1 MKGHFSKNIQDIIN
15 EKGISI
21 DDISLWLK
29 IPKSSVKNLLNNDF
43 ENFSYMSLR
52 DISIIL
58 SDKIGE
64 DIAFVKDEEK
74 YNEKDEKTKSN
85 TKNNK
90 SLIIPTMLVL
100 IIISSIYIYIVF
112 GNVLYYREVLS
123 ENKLTVEIENKSDNP
138 ILVNN
143 VELPSN
149 SIEAFSLT
157 KEENLVINNNKGI
170 VVIKTPNSEYEVK
183 LEDFE
188 VNFENGKN

>member
-1 MKGHFSKNIQDIIN
+1 MKGHFNKNIQDIIN

-21 DDISLWLK
+21 NDISLWLK
-29 IPKSSVKNLLNNDF
+29 IPKSSVKSLLNNDF
-43 ENFSYMSLR
+43 ENFSYMSLI
-52 DISIIL
+52 DIARIL

-64 DIAFVKDEEK
+64 DIAFIKDEEK
-74 YNEKDEKTKSN
+74 YNEKDEKAKSN

-90 SLIIPTMLVL
+90 SLIIPVMMVL

-123 ENKLTVEIENKSDNP
+123 ENRITLEIENKSDNL

-149 SIEAFSLT
+149 SIETFSLT

-188 VNFENGKN
+188 VNFENGEN